1 MQSKLT
7 RLGHWLQRRAENV
20 AVALL
25 CVMFATFIIQIFARY
40 VLNKP
45 IGWSEEV
52 IITTWLWTVLWGA
65 AFILREVR
73 GNPVRH
79 YLFGGVG
86 ADATRLHCADRH
98 RAGRALRN
106 IAAGG
111 LPVRQLYESRA
122 VSLPADSDQLALLRL
137 RHFQR
142 RVHLPLLLADLS
154 RHQGGKAAR
163 NRPRTASGMTMPS
176 PFALC
181 IVAIV
186 ALGAL
191 GLPIGHSMIAASI
204 LYLLLAGLDLG
215 TAAEQILNGLF
226 NSYVL
231 LAIPLFILAADLMN
245 IGSLTDR
252 LLQFCLVLVG
262 RFRGGLG
269 HVNVVANMIFAGMSG
284 SAIADAV
291 GIGRIIIGMM
301 TKGGRYPVAYAGAI
315 TASAA
320 IIGPIIPPSIPMVL
334 YALISDTSIGYLF
347 LGGFVP
353 GVMLGIGFMVTNAV
367 IARRRNYPV
376 EPPIPVREIP
386 RITIRAFPA
395 LMLPVILLFGIYG
408 GVMTPTE
415 GAAAAAFY
423 ALFASTVLYRAV
435 TWGQLYD
442 ALLASGKATTSIG
455 MLIAGAMVFNY
466 VVTIENIPASL
477 ARMMSGQAFSP
488 LMFLLAVNVILLVLG
503 CLLEGSTI
511 LLVVVPIFIPTA
523 KALGIDLVHFGV
535 VVVVNIM
542 IGLLTPP
549 YGLLL
554 FVLANMTKQPLGAIV
569 REALP
574 FILMSIVVLAII
586 TVVPDSILWLPRFWG
601 YKG

>member
-1 MQSKLT
+1 M
-7 RLGHWLQRRAENV
+7 
-20 AVALL
+20 
-25 CVMFATFIIQIFARY
+25 
-40 VLNKP
+40 
-45 IGWSEEV
+45 
-52 IITTWLWTVLWGA
+52 
-65 AFILREVR
+65 
-73 GNPVRH
+73 
-79 YLFGGVG
+79 
-86 ADATRLHCADRH
+86 
-98 RAGRALRN
+98 
-106 IAAGG
+106 
-111 LPVRQLYESRA
+111 
-122 VSLPADSDQLALLRL
+122 
-137 RHFQR
+137 
-142 RVHLPLLLADLS
+142 PL
-154 RHQGGKAAR
+154 
-163 NRPRTASGMTMPS
+163 S

-181 IVAIV
+181 IITIV
-186 ALGAL
+186 ALGVL
-191 GLPIGHSMIAASI
+191 GLPIGHSMIVASV

-215 TAAEQILNGLF
+215 TAAEQILNGQF

-245 IGSLTDR
+245 VGTLTDR

-301 TKGGRYPVAYAGAI
+301 TKDGRYPVAYAGAI

-353 GVMLGIGFMVTNAV
+353 GVLLGIGFMAMNS
-367 IARRRNYPV
+367 ILARRRNYPV
-376 EPPIPVREIP
+376 EPPIAAREIP
-386 RITIRAFPA
+386 KITLRAFPA

-415 GAAAAAFY
+415 GAASAAFY
-423 ALFASTVLYRAV
+423 ALLASTLLYRAV
-435 TWGQLYD
+435 SWRQLYE
-442 ALLASGKATTSIG
+442 AILTSGKATTSIG
-455 MLIAGAMVFNY
+455 MLIAGALVFNY
-466 VVTIENIPASL
+466 VVTIENVPGSL
-477 ARMMSGQAFSP
+477 AKLLAGYQLSASG
-488 LMFLLAVNVILLVLG
+488 FLLVVNIILLVLG

-554 FVLANMTKQPLGAIV
+554 FVLANMTKQPLAAIV
-569 REALP
+569 REAVP
-574 FILMSIVVLAII
+574 FIIVALVVL
-586 TVVPDSILWLPRFWG
+586 VVISVFPDSIIWLPRLMG
-601 YKG
+601 YRG

>member
-1 MQSKLT
+1 M
-7 RLGHWLQRRAENV
+7 
-20 AVALL
+20 
-25 CVMFATFIIQIFARY
+25 
-40 VLNKP
+40 
-45 IGWSEEV
+45 
-52 IITTWLWTVLWGA
+52 
-65 AFILREVR
+65 
-73 GNPVRH
+73 
-79 YLFGGVG
+79 
-86 ADATRLHCADRH
+86 
-98 RAGRALRN
+98 
-106 IAAGG
+106 
-111 LPVRQLYESRA
+111 
-122 VSLPADSDQLALLRL
+122 
-137 RHFQR
+137 
-142 RVHLPLLLADLS
+142 PL
-154 RHQGGKAAR
+154 
-163 NRPRTASGMTMPS
+163 S

-181 IVAIV
+181 IITIV

-191 GLPIGHSMIAASI
+191 GLPIGHSMIVASV

-245 IGSLTDR
+245 VGTLTDR

-301 TKGGRYPVAYAGAI
+301 TKDGRYPVAYAGAI

-353 GVMLGIGFMVTNAV
+353 GVMLGIGFMVMNS
-367 IARRRNYPV
+367 ILARRRNYPV
-376 EPPIPVREIP
+376 EPPIAAREIP
-386 RITIRAFPA
+386 KITLRAFPA

-415 GAAAAAFY
+415 GAASAAFY
-423 ALFASTVLYRAV
+423 ALLASTLLYRAV
-435 TWGQLYD
+435 SWRQLYE
-442 ALLASGKATTSIG
+442 AILTSGKATTSIG
-455 MLIAGAMVFNY
+455 MLIVGALVFNY
-466 VVTIENIPASL
+466 VVTIENVPGSL
-477 ARMMSGQAFSP
+477 AKLLAGYQLSASG
-488 LMFLLAVNVILLVLG
+488 FLLVVNIILLVLG

-554 FVLANMTKQPLGAIV
+554 FVLANMTKQPLAAIV
-569 REALP
+569 REAVP
-574 FILMSIVVLAII
+574 FIIVALVVLVVISVFPDTII
-586 TVVPDSILWLPRFWG
+586 WLPRLMG
-601 YKG
+601 YRG

>member
-1 MQSKLT
+1 M
-7 RLGHWLQRRAENV
+7 W
-20 AVALL
+20 
-25 CVMFATFIIQIFARY
+25 
-40 VLNKP
+40 
-45 IGWSEEV
+45 
-52 IITTWLWTVLWGA
+52 
-65 AFILREVR
+65 
-73 GNPVRH
+73 
-79 YLFGGVG
+79 
-86 ADATRLHCADRH
+86 
-98 RAGRALRN
+98 
-106 IAAGG
+106 
-111 LPVRQLYESRA
+111 
-122 VSLPADSDQLALLRL
+122 
-137 RHFQR
+137 
-142 RVHLPLLLADLS
+142 
-154 RHQGGKAAR
+154 
-163 NRPRTASGMTMPS
+163 PS

-181 IVAIV
+181 IISIV
-186 ALGAL
+186 MLSAM
-191 GLPIGHSMIAASI
+191 GLPIGHAMIVSSI

-215 TAAEQILNGLF
+215 TAAEQLLNGLF

-231 LAIPLFILAADLMN
+231 LAVPLFILAADLMN

-301 TKGGRYPVAYAGAI
+301 TKGGKYPVAYAGAI

-334 YALISDTSIGYLF
+334 YALISDASIGFLF
-347 LGGFVP
+347 LGGVVP
-353 GVMLGIGFMVTNAV
+353 GALLGVAFMAMNTV
-367 IARRRNYPV
+367 IARRRNYPI
-376 EPPIPVREIP
+376 EPPIPVREFP
-386 RITIRAFPA
+386 KITVRAFPA

-415 GAAAAAFY
+415 GAAAAAAY
-423 ALFASTVLYRAV
+423 ALFASVVLYRV
-435 TWGQLYD
+435 VSWKQLYD
-442 ALLASGKATTSIG
+442 AILTSGKATTSVGI
-455 MLIAGAMVFNY
+455 LIAGALVFNY
-466 VVTIENIPASL
+466 VVTSENIPKSL
-477 ARMMSGQAFSP
+477 QALMSGYHLSAGG
-488 LMFLLAVNVILLVLG
+488 FLLIVNIVLLILG

-554 FVLANMTKQPLGAIV
+554 FIIANMTKQPLSAIV
-569 REALP
+569 REAAP
-574 FILMSIVVLAII
+574 FIVMALLVLAII
-586 TVVPDSILWLPRFWG
+586 TAVPELVLWLPKLMG

>member
-1 MQSKLT
+1 
-7 RLGHWLQRRAENV
+7 
-20 AVALL
+20 
-25 CVMFATFIIQIFARY
+25 
-40 VLNKP
+40 
-45 IGWSEEV
+45 
-52 IITTWLWTVLWGA
+52 
-65 AFILREVR
+65 
-73 GNPVRH
+73 
-79 YLFGGVG
+79 
-86 ADATRLHCADRH
+86 
-98 RAGRALRN
+98 
-106 IAAGG
+106 
-111 LPVRQLYESRA
+111 
-122 VSLPADSDQLALLRL
+122 
-137 RHFQR
+137 
-142 RVHLPLLLADLS
+142 
-154 RHQGGKAAR
+154 
-163 NRPRTASGMTMPS
+163 MTLS

-181 IVAIV
+181 IIAIV
-186 ALGAL
+186 ALGAI
-191 GLPIGHSMIAASI
+191 GLPIGHSMIVASI
-204 LYLLLAGLDLG
+204 FYLLLSGLDLG

-301 TKGGRYPVAYAGAI
+301 TKEGRYPVAYAGAI

-353 GVMLGIGFMVTNAV
+353 GIMLGLGFMIMNSF

-376 EPPIPVREIP
+376 EPPIPMREIP
-386 RITIRAFPA
+386 KITLRAFPA

-423 ALFASTVLYRAV
+423 ALLASTVLYRAV
-435 TWGQLYD
+435 SWKQLYE
-442 ALLASGKATTSIG
+442 AILSSGRATTSIG
-455 MLIAGAMVFNY
+455 MLIAGALVFNY

-477 ARMMSGQAFSP
+477 AKLLAGYHLSAGG
-488 LMFLLAVNVILLVLG
+488 FLLVTNGILLVLG

-511 LLVVVPIFIPTA
+511 LLVIVPIFIPTA

-554 FVLANMTKQPLGAIV
+554 FVLANMTRQPLGAIV
-569 REALP
+569 REAMP
-574 FILMSIVVLAII
+574 FIAAALLVLLII
-586 TVVPDSILWLPRFWG
+586 TLFPDTILWLPRLIG